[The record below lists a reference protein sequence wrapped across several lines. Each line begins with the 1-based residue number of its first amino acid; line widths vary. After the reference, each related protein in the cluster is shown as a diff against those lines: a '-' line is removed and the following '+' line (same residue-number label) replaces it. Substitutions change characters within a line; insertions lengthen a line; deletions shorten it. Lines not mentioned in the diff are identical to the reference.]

1 MFLSSWAAMQYMPAV
16 DELKAL
22 LQKGCKVQNV
32 QPAVFASDA
41 EVNIVIVTVACP
53 DGIHTVKVYRE
64 EAKELREFIRKQAL
78 QL

>member
-1 MFLSSWAAMQYMPAV
+1 MRPVAAI

-22 LQKGCKVQNV
+22 LQKGCKIQKV
-32 QPAVFASDA
+32 QPAMFASDA

-53 DGIHTVKVYRE
+53 EGIHAVKAYRE
-64 EAKELREFIRKQAL
+64 EAKELREFVRKQQAL

>member
-1 MFLSSWAAMQYMPAV
+1 MQYMPAV
-16 DELKAL
+16 GELKAL
-22 LQKGCKVQNV
+22 LQKGCKVQKV

-41 EVNIVIVTVACP
+41 ELNIVIVTVACP
-53 DGIHTVKVYRE
+53 DGVHTVKAYRE